1 MPVRSRESLLTLIA
15 ELDGDAAGIERVL
28 VHNREAWRRVAGGA
42 DSMVDLGALAFTIH
56 TTYGVLEVVFKHS
69 IHTTYGVLENYF
81 LRISKFFESNLS
93 SDRWHRELVEK
104 MTLDIPELRPPFLV
118 STKSKQQVLELMKF
132 RNRVRNLY
140 GEDLDPRQISAV
152 QYLFD
157 EFFTSFPQ
165 LHVDFTSK
173 LKAIA
178 NAI

>member
-15 ELDGDAAGIERVL
+15 EQDGDAAGIERVL

-42 DSMVDLGALAFTIH
+42 DSMVDLGALAFT
-56 TTYGVLEVVFKHS
+56 